1 MDYKI
6 YTEIP
11 KMNQIE
17 ILEKKILI
25 SQKKISR
32 KFCSIVDQ
40 I

>member
-25 SQKKISR
+25 SQKKSVE
-32 KFCSIVDQ
+32 SSVV
-40 I
+40 